1 MKNGFVILFT
11 LFSFLFHA
19 TSQAAVCP
27 DPNTS
32 SLRWGLAPPPW
43 SIDPFSENQPQAEP
57 GTEFV
62 RAYILVAG
70 IGRGVVCTYR
80 NSLGPYSI
88 FWLVGVK
95 IPPYTDLYW
104 RNNLAGL
111 ECTES
116 VEACVF
122 YTAQLKPYPQ

>member
-1 MKNGFVILFT
+1 MNKWSIICFT
-11 LFSFLFHA
+11 LLGLMFNVQ
-19 TSQAAVCP
+19 SQSAVCP

-32 SLRWGLAPPPW
+32 ALQWGIVPPPW

-57 GTEFV
+57 GTQFV
-62 RAYILVAG
+62 RAFILVAG

-95 IPPYTDLYW
+95 IPPFTDVYW
-104 RNNLAGL
+104 RNNLAGF

-122 YTAQLKPYPQ
+122 YTAR